1 MSWLKLFIKCCLIIL
16 ISFSNFQ
23 IATADQLNFTKREKT
38 WLSQHHTVRA
48 RVGGAPPL
56 HFYDGKFRGI
66 SVEYLNLIAERAG
79 FKVQYIADIPWSTA
93 LENIKNHQELDLI
106 LTAKNTSERQKTMV
120 FTEDYLL
127 MAYAIFCR
135 KDTDFIQTIE
145 NLENVKVSVEQ
156 DYVIHKKLLAEY
168 PKIKLVIKKTSEE
181 AIKAIALGEAEAYI
195 GNLTMTSYIIQ
206 KNNLTN
212 LKVTAPTPFEDHNQ
226 AMAIRDDW
234 PELAGIINKT
244 FGTFTQ
250 EVHKEILDKWS
261 STSVEIKNKKTIS
274 TEKNLQSQNTAI
286 NLTREERA
294 WIKDHPILKITTED
308 MPPYTYIE
316 NGEPFG
322 YSYELIKIMTKKLG
336 LAIDLEINPMSETFR
351 KIKSGEAI
359 LTLNKTHVKGFTD
372 VLNFGIQPFQVKLG
386 IFAKTGRNDISDLK
400 SLKDKTYVGL
410 KGNPLN
416 QMIKQKV
423 PKIKIIDST
432 SMFDSLQMISAGTAD
447 AAVMESNM
455 GLFILRKYGLL
466 DVRFVNFAE
475 IFGKKGLRA
484 SYWASSKQHPELIS
498 ILNKA
503 FNTIDAD
510 QRQQLWNKWFQ
521 FEVFHPNTNKKLKL
535 TESESIW
542 LKIHPKIRVH
552 NERNWPPFN
561 YNLNDK
567 PTGLSID
574 YMNILVDRIGI
585 EVEYITGEWGELLD
599 MTFNKKL
606 DVMLNI
612 VSTPERRE
620 HLLYTGSYMKN
631 PNVIVAKETS
641 NISGIESLFGKRVSF
656 PSGFFY
662 EELLKTQYPQIKRIP
677 VKDLL
682 ASLKEVEFGRADA
695 ALGELAV
702 VNYLIREN
710 HLSNLVAKHEFS
722 TGNPE
727 IEKLN
732 IAVRNDWPELQSILT
747 KAMASVSEEEIQTL
761 KNKWLH
767 QTDYNKF
774 ENQEF
779 QPGISIWRLIAYGLG
794 IFLFVSLSFW
804 MMIRF
809 IKKEHISIKYGSIW
823 FRLLVLAGLSIFL
836 VVVFVIGWINLERSR
851 EMHLEDESRFLT
863 GVLSVFQ
870 DRLDLW
876 LTERKSFMK
885 QLGANPNLVA
895 ITKRLLKVVPEKKA
909 LLASNELQ
917 EMRSFFKKSDG
928 IFPNIGFFIIDPEY
942 ISIGSRRDG
951 NVGTIN
957 LISKEYP
964 DLLKKAFEGEVGF
977 VPPIASDVHLGTSK
991 GEKKP
996 PTMFF
1001 IGPIRDVDGEVI
1013 SVFTLRVDPWRDFS
1027 KAISSF
1033 EGFKSSEIYTFDE
1046 DGYLLTPSRFDQQ
1059 LRSIGLLAE
1068 DQGSALNIEIRDP
1081 GVNLLEG
1088 KSPKQERSKQPLTH
1102 LVLRTLA
1109 LKKQM
1114 EEMKTLA
1121 SHSKIET
1128 DTTGYRDYRGVPVFG
1143 AWLWNA
1149 HLKIGLAAEVN
1160 LDEAL
1165 SDYTTTR
1172 FMVIT
1177 ILGFTLFLSVGAVLL
1192 VLVLG
1197 ERASRTL
1204 TKARDNLE
1212 NEVEKRTSELQKN
1225 QDQLKTADERSR
1237 LLLNSAGEGIFGV
1250 DTAGKI
1256 NFVNPSALNL
1266 LGYSENEML
1275 GKGAH
1280 QLIHHSHGDG
1290 THYDSTECPMYHSF
1304 TYGKSGKVTDEV
1316 LWCKNGTQF
1325 DVEYSST
1332 PIKKD
1337 NEIIGAVI
1345 TFLDVT
1351 ERKKAEEK
1359 VRKSEEL
1366 LNRALKLAKMGGWE
1380 YSVDGGLFWTQE
1392 VYDIHGIKP
1401 GMIEKEPDRDWIGD
1415 SINCYQ
1421 KKDAERINDA
1431 FSKAL
1436 SKGIPYDLTLRFKPW
1451 NGEEIWVRT
1460 TGEPMLKDGKIV
1472 RVIGLLAD
1480 IDVQKKMEE
1489 ALIAE
1494 KSHLQKVLDTSPV
1507 GVAISVGGIMRF
1519 ANPKILELLDLKLN
1533 DPAPQFYV
1541 NTDDRDHIMTTLKS
1555 HGIIEGFELQMFGK
1569 NEEIKD
1575 MLVSY
1580 MTITYEGQGAI
1591 LGWVMDI
1598 TNLKKTDRELRQ
1610 QFDEMSRF
1618 RKLAVGREIKMVDIK
1633 KEINDL
1639 LDQVGK
1645 EPKYKIVK

>member
-1 MSWLKLFIKCCLIIL
+1 MMKKHLFLWVFLFIAGHLL
-16 ISFSNFQ
+16 SAAS
-23 IATADQLNFTKREKT
+23 ATENLNFTKKEKA
-38 WLSQHHTVRA
+38 WLNQHHTVRA
-48 RVGGAPPL
+48 RVGAAPPL

-79 FKVQYIADIPWSTA
+79 FKVQYIADIRWSAA

-106 LTAKNTSERQKTMV
+106 LTAKNTLERQKTMV

-127 MAYAIFCR
+127 MPYAIFCR

-181 AIKAIALGEAEAYI
+181 AIKAIALGESDAYI

-212 LKVTAPTPFEDHNQ
+212 LKVTAPTPFENHNQ

-234 PELAGIINKT
+234 PELASIINKT

-250 EVHKEILDKWS
+250 EVHKEILEKWS
-261 STSVEIKNKKTIS
+261 SASVENNDKKT
-274 TEKNLQSQNTAI
+274 LQSQNTAI

-308 MPPYTYIE
+308 MPPYTYVE

-336 LAIDLEINPMSETFR
+336 LSIDLEINPMSETLR
-351 KIKSGEAI
+351 KIKSGDAI

-372 VLNFGIQPFQVKLG
+372 ILNFGVQPFQVKLG
-386 IFAKTGRNDISDLK
+386 IFAKTGRRDISDLK
-400 SLKDKTYVGL
+400 SLMGKTYVGL
-410 KGNPLN
+410 EENPLN
-416 QMIKQKV
+416 QLIKQKV
-423 PKIKIIDST
+423 PKVKIINST
-432 SMFDSLQMISAGTAD
+432 SMLDSLQMVSAGTAD

-455 GLFILRKYGLL
+455 GLFLLRKYGFQ
-466 DVRFVNFAE
+466 DVHFVSFAE
-475 IFGKKGLRA
+475 IFGKNGLRV

-503 FNTIDAD
+503 FNTIDSD
-510 QRQQLWNKWFQ
+510 KRQQLWNKWFQ
-521 FEVFHPNTNKKLKL
+521 FKVVHPNTNKKLKL
-535 TESESIW
+535 TELESVWI
-542 LKIHPKIRVH
+542 KTHPKIRVH

-561 YNLNDK
+561 YNLNEK

-599 MTFNKKL
+599 MAFNKKL

-631 PNVIVAKETS
+631 PNVIIAKDAS
-641 NISGIESLFGKRVSF
+641 NISGIESLYGKRVSF

-662 EELLKTQYPQIKRIP
+662 EELLKTQFPQIKRIP

-702 VNYLIREN
+702 ANYLIREN
-710 HLSNLVAKHEFS
+710 HLSDLVTKHEFS

-732 IAVRNDWPELQSILT
+732 IAVRNDWPELQSILI
-747 KAMASVSEEEIQTL
+747 KAMASVPEEEIQKL
-761 KNKWLH
+761 KNKWMQ
-767 QTDYNKF
+767 QTDFNKY
-774 ENQEF
+774 ENQKSP
-779 QPGISIWRLIAYGLG
+779 QPGISVWRLIAYGLG

-823 FRLLVLAGLSIFL
+823 FRLLVLAGLSTFL

-917 EMRSFFKKSDG
+917 EMRSFFKKSDD

-1001 IGPIRDVDGEVI
+1001 IGPIRDVDGDVI

-1033 EGFKSSEIYTFDE
+1033 DGFKSSEIYTFDQN
-1046 DGYLLTPSRFDQQ
+1046 GNLLTPSRFDQQ
-1059 LRSIGLLAE
+1059 LRRIGLLAE
-1068 DQGSALNIEIRDP
+1068 GQGSALNIEIRDP

-1088 KSPKQERSKQPLTH
+1088 KSPKQERLKQPLTH

-1225 QDQLKTADERSR
+1225 QEQLKTADERSR

-1250 DTAGKI
+1250 NTEGKI
-1256 NFVNPSALNL
+1256 NFVNPSALSL
-1266 LGYSENEML
+1266 LGYSESEIL

-1290 THYDSTECPMYHSF
+1290 SHYDSKECPMYQSF
-1304 TYGKSGKVTDEV
+1304 TYGKSGKVTNEV
-1316 LWCKNGTQF
+1316 LWRKNGTQF

-1337 NEIIGAVI
+1337 SEIIGAVI

-1351 ERKKAEEK
+1351 DRKKAEMETAIAKENLDLALISANMGTWKYYVTENKLEADDNTKKLYGLEQIELDGSMEQWFTFVHPDDMAPIGEIMQHTMANQIIDYKTNFRIMMPEK
-1359 VRKSEEL
+1359 QVRHIL
-1366 LNRALKLAKMGGWE
+1366 
-1380 YSVDGGLFWTQE
+1380 SVGKFSYDKKGAAISASGLVW
-1392 VYDIHGIKP
+1392 DITDIK
-1401 GMIEKEPDRDWIGD
+1401 
-1415 SINCYQ
+1415 
-1421 KKDAERINDA
+1421 
-1431 FSKAL
+1431 
-1436 SKGIPYDLTLRFKPW
+1436 
-1451 NGEEIWVRT
+1451 V
-1460 TGEPMLKDGKIV
+1460 
-1472 RVIGLLAD
+1472 
-1480 IDVQKKMEE
+1480 MEE
-1489 ALIAE
+1489 ALTAE
-1494 KSHLQKVLDTSPV
+1494 KVHLQKVLDTSPV
-1507 GVAISVGGIMRF
+1507 GVAISVGGIMQF
-1519 ANPKILELLDLKLN
+1519 ANPKILELLDLKLD

-1541 NTDDRDHIMTTLKS
+1541 DTKDRDHIMTTLKS
-1555 HGIIEGFELQMFGK
+1555 HGIIEGYELQMIGK
-1569 NEEIKD
+1569 NKEIKD
-1575 MLVSY
+1575 MLVTY
-1580 MTITYEGQGAI
+1580 MTISYEKQDAI
-1591 LGWVMDI
+1591 LSWVMDI
-1598 TNLKKTDRELRQ
+1598 TELKKTDRELRQ

-1618 RKLAVGREIKMVDIK
+1618 RKLAVGRELKMVDIK

-1639 LDQVGK
+1639 LGQLGK
-1645 EPKYKIVK
+1645 ESKYKIVSNDTND

>member
-1 MSWLKLFIKCCLIIL
+1 MKLVKFFIECFLIAL
-16 ISFSNFQ
+16 ISLSNLE
-23 IATADQLNFTKREKT
+23 IAGADNLEFTKKEKT
-38 WLSQHHTVRA
+38 WLSQHHSVRA

-79 FKVQYIADIPWSTA
+79 FNVQYITDIPWSTA

-106 LTAKNTSERQKTMV
+106 LTAKNTPERQKTMV

-145 NLENVKVSVEQ
+145 NLENIKVSVEQ
-156 DYVIHKKLLAEY
+156 DYVIHKKLSAEY

-181 AIKAIALGEAEAYI
+181 AIKAIALGEADAYI
-195 GNLTMTSYIIQ
+195 GNLTMTSFIIQ

-212 LKVTAPTPFEDHNQ
+212 LKVTAPTPFENHNQ

-244 FGTFTQ
+244 FDTLTQ
-250 EVHKEILDKWS
+250 EAHKKILEKWS
-261 STSVEIKNKKTIS
+261 SPSINQNNSKSVTPDIKSRLKDIS
-274 TEKNLQSQNTAI
+274 INLSQKEKNWL
-286 NLTREERA
+286 L
-294 WIKDHPILKITTED
+294 KHPSIT
-308 MPPYTYIE
+308 
-316 NGEPFG
+316 
-322 YSYELIKIMTKKLG
+322 
-336 LAIDLEINPMSETFR
+336 
-351 KIKSGEAI
+351 
-359 LTLNKTHVKGFTD
+359 
-372 VLNFGIQPFQVKLG
+372 
-386 IFAKTGRNDISDLK
+386 
-400 SLKDKTYVGL
+400 
-410 KGNPLN
+410 
-416 QMIKQKV
+416 
-423 PKIKIIDST
+423 
-432 SMFDSLQMISAGTAD
+432 
-447 AAVMESNM
+447 
-455 GLFILRKYGLL
+455 
-466 DVRFVNFAE
+466 
-475 IFGKKGLRA
+475 
-484 SYWASSKQHPELIS
+484 
-498 ILNKA
+498 
-503 FNTIDAD
+503 
-510 QRQQLWNKWFQ
+510 
-521 FEVFHPNTNKKLKL
+521 
-535 TESESIW
+535 
-542 LKIHPKIRVH
+542 VH

-574 YMNILVDRIGI
+574 YMNILANRIGI
-585 EVEYITGEWGELLD
+585 EVAYITGEWGELLE
-599 MTFNKKL
+599 MAFNKKL

-612 VSTPERRE
+612 VSTPERRKQ
-620 HLLYTGSYMKN
+620 LLYASSYMRN
-631 PNVIVAKETS
+631 PNVIVAKKDS
-641 NISGIESLFGKRVSF
+641 NISGIESLFNKRVSF

-662 EELLKTQYPQIKRIP
+662 EKLLKAQYPQIKRVP

-682 ASLKEVEFGRADA
+682 ASLKEVEFDRADA

-710 HLSNLVAKHEFS
+710 HLSDLVAKHEFS

-747 KAMASVSEEEIQTL
+747 KAMASISEEEIQKL
-761 KNKWLH
+761 KNKWMH
-767 QTDYNKF
+767 QTDYNKY
-774 ENQEF
+774 ENQES
-779 QPGISIWRLIAYGLG
+779 QPGISIWRLIVYGLV
-794 IFLFVSLSFW
+794 IFLFVSLLFW
-804 MMIRF
+804 VMIRF
-809 IKKEHISIKYGSIW
+809 IKKEHISIKYGSTW

-863 GVLSVFQ
+863 GVLSVVQ

-885 QLGANPNLVA
+885 QLGSNPRLVA
-895 ITKRLLKVVPEKKA
+895 ITKRLLEVLPEKKA

-917 EMRSFFKKSDG
+917 EIRSFFKKSDD
-928 IFPNIGFFIIDPEY
+928 IFPNIGFFIIDPDY
-942 ISIGSRRDG
+942 ISIGSMRDS
-951 NVGTIN
+951 NVGTLN
-957 LISKEYP
+957 LIMKEHP
-964 DLLKKAFEGEVGF
+964 ELLKKAFLGEVGF
-977 VPPIASDVHLGTSK
+977 VPPTTSDVQLTELKKNSSA
-991 GEKKP
+991 KKP

-1001 IGPIRDVDGEVI
+1001 IGPIRDVDENVI

-1046 DGYLLTPSRFDQQ
+1046 NGYLLTPSSFDQQ
-1059 LRSIGLLAE
+1059 LRGIGLLAD

-1114 EEMKTLA
+1114 EEIKSIA

-1128 DTTGYRDYRGVPVFG
+1128 DMTGYRDYRGVPVFG

-1149 HLKIGLAAEVN
+1149 HLKIGLATEVN

-1165 SDYTTTR
+1165 ADYTTTR

-1225 QDQLKTADERSR
+1225 QEQLKTADERSR

-1250 DTAGKI
+1250 DTTGKI

-1266 LGYSENEML
+1266 LGYSESEML
-1275 GKGAH
+1275 GKEAH

-1290 THYDSTECPMYHSF
+1290 THYDSAECPMYQSF
-1304 TYGKSGKVTDEV
+1304 VYGKSGKVTDEV
-1316 LWCKNGTQF
+1316 LWRKNETQF
-1325 DVEYSST
+1325 DVEYSSI
-1332 PIKKD
+1332 PIVKD
-1337 NEIIGAVI
+1337 SKIIGAVI

-1351 ERKKAEEK
+1351 ERKKAVEK

-1392 VYDIHGIKP
+1392 VYDIHGIKS

-1421 KKDAERINDA
+1421 KKDAERINAA

-1460 TGEPMLKDGKIV
+1460 TGEPMVKDGKII

-1480 IDVQKKMEE
+1480 IDEQKKMEE

-1507 GVAISVGGIMRF
+1507 GVVISVGGIMRF
-1519 ANPKILELLDLKLN
+1519 ANPKIMEMFDLILG

-1541 NTDDRDHIMTTLKS
+1541 NTGDRDHIMNTLKS
-1555 HGIIEGFELQMFGK
+1555 HGIIEGYELQMFGK

-1580 MTITYEGQGAI
+1580 MTITYERQGAV

-1618 RKLAVGREIKMVDIK
+1618 RKLAVGRELKMVDIK

-1639 LDQVGK
+1639 LDQLGK
-1645 EPKYKIVK
+1645 ESKYKIVSNEKNN